1 MGDRISYIGLDVHKE
16 GIVVAVA
23 EYGLPHFM
31 PTTRVW
37 FDLRATRNGM
47 NLSRSG
53 ARGYRSVTASGVRT
67 RHQISRKATGLH
79 DVAVSDARGKSR
91 SFAHSGEIPSTPI
104 NTGDMAIARLARL
117 GSGVRLPRPLHEING
132 L

>member
-1 MGDRISYIGLDVHKE
+1 MHRRRVLRDRITYVGLDVHKE

-37 FDLRATRNGM
+37 FDLRATRNGV

-67 RHQISRKATGLH
+67 RSPDFTKGNR
-79 DVAVSDARGKSR
+79 
-91 SFAHSGEIPSTPI
+91 
-104 NTGDMAIARLARL
+104 IA
-117 GSGVRLPRPLHEING
+117 
-132 L
+132 